1 MVHSVYISIGTN
13 QGNKVNNCN
22 LAIKKLRDISEIPK
36 ISSFYKTS
44 SWGFDDDF
52 FINFVVQINTI
63 FSPEIL
69 LQKLLF
75 IENQMGRVRIGNEY
89 SSRVI
94 DFDILFFDDII
105 IKQSNLVIPHPHLY
119 LRKFVLKPL
128 LEIAPN
134 FICPQKKM
142 SISTLLK
149 KCSDK
154 NSVEKLLS

>member
-1 MVHSVYISIGTN
+1 MIHSVYISIGTN
-13 QGNKVNNCN
+13 KGDKVNNCN
-22 LAIKKLRDISEIPK
+22 LAIKKLRAISEVLK

-44 SWGFDDDF
+44 SWGYDDDF

-75 IENQMGRVRIGNEY
+75 IENQMGRIRMEKNY

-94 DFDILFFDDII
+94 DFDILFYEDLI
-105 IKQSNLVIPHPHLY
+105 IKKSNLVIPHPYLY
-119 LRKFVLKPL
+119 LRKFVLIPL

-134 FICPQKKM
+134 FICPQKKI
-142 SISTLLK
+142 SISKLLK
-149 KCSDK
+149 KCGDK
-154 NSVEKLLS
+154 NSVEKLLP

>member
-22 LAIKKLRDISEIPK
+22 LAIKKLRAISEISK

-44 SWGFDDDF
+44 SWGYDDDF
-52 FINFVVQINTI
+52 FINFVVQINTTS
-63 FSPEIL
+63 SPEIL

-75 IENQMGRVRIGNEY
+75 IENQMGRVRIGNNY

-94 DFDILFFDDII
+94 DFDILFFDYLI
-105 IKQSNLVIPHPHLY
+105 IKQSNLVIPHPYFHL
-119 LRKFVLKPL
+119 RRFVLLPL

-142 SISTLLK
+142 TISKLLK
-149 KCSDK
+149 KCGDK
-154 NSVEKLLS
+154 NSVEKLLP

>member
-22 LAIKKLRDISEIPK
+22 LAIKKLRDISEISK

-94 DFDILFFDDII
+94 DFDILFFDDVI
-105 IKQSNLVIPHPHLY
+105 IKQSNLVIPHPQLY
-119 LRKFVLKPL
+119 LRKFVLIPL

-134 FICPQKKM
+134 FICPHKKM
-142 SISTLLK
+142 SISKLLK

-154 NSVEKLLS
+154 NSVEKLLY